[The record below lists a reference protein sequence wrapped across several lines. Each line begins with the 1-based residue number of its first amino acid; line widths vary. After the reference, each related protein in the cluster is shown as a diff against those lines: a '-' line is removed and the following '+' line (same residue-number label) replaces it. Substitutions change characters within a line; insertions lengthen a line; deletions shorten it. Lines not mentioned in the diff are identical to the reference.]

1 MDVLE
6 AIRTRRT
13 IHAFHPDPPP
23 RAPIEQ
29 VFAVATWAPNFW
41 ETGPW
46 RLHLYGGVAREH
58 LGAVFAQ
65 ARIES
70 FARKGQDPSTPQAQ
84 ARVRMERQ
92 VPCQAPVVVAVLCIP
107 ADHRPNVEPVEELEA
122 TAAVVQNLTLAAP
135 ALGLGSK

>member
-1 MDVLE
+1 MRSPP
-6 AIRTRRT
+6 I
-13 IHAFHPDPPP
+13 PPP

-29 VFAVATWAPNFW
+29 VFSVATRAPNFW

-46 RLHLYGGVAREH
+46 RLHLYGGVARGH
-58 LGAVFAQ
+58 LGEVF
-65 ARIES
+65 
-70 FARKGQDPSTPQAQ
+70 AQ

-92 VPCQAPVVVAVLCIP
+92 VPCQAPVVVAALCIP